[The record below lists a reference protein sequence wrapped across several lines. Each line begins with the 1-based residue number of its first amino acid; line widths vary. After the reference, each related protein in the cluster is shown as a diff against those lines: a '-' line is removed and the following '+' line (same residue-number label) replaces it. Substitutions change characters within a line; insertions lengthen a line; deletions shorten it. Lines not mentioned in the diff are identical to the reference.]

1 MIRKI
6 TDFEITINQDNVF
19 LLMECSKDSKI
30 YAQVVEEFEE
40 LFEESYKKIE
50 PVALLAI
57 GDLGEFEDKIKN
69 MQIDRNEEVLQGII
83 AITSIGPRMSEW
95 STQLFKE
102 GDYLKGMLVDA
113 MADDYL
119 FQMSAY
125 LKPFIVEMCLEGNW
139 GVDRRL
145 EAPHDV
151 PMDIQERAWELTNAK
166 ELAGID
172 IKKSFM
178 YNPVKT
184 TCNIFLLKENS
195 KVFHLAHNCSTCPNL
210 NCKLRKTG
218 AFDVTV
224 EEEDGLKVL
233 SGESGE
239 SLLTILRRNNIPII
253 APCGGRGTCGKCK
266 IQVTEGK
273 ISSSRGDMDL
283 FTQQE
288 LEAGYRLACHAYPED
303 SCAIKVISG
312 GEEEFEVL
320 ITMEMLEGVKRRP
333 SIKVLR
339 DAMKD
344 EGVEEASYGIA
355 VDIGTTTIA
364 MQLVELMS
372 GKVEEVYTTVN
383 SGRSFGADVISRI
396 EASNKGEGEAL
407 RKMLLLDLQKGI
419 EHFLLYKRELE
430 EEITIQKMHIAANTT
445 LIHLLM
451 GVSCKTLGVS
461 PFTPVIIDTMSTT
474 YVKLFKGVEWCMAE
488 DFPIMIFPGITTYVG
503 GDIVAGLYG
512 LDIEKQDKVSVL
524 IDLGT
529 NGEIAI
535 GNKDKIMVSSTAAGP
550 AFEGGN
556 ITCGVG
562 SIPGGIYGV
571 TLEGEKPLIQTI
583 GNKAPIGI
591 CGTGVVEVVYELL
604 REEFMDETGRLEW
617 GERDLSEGFLLA
629 YTEQGKEIIVTQ
641 KDIREIQLAK
651 SAIRAG
657 LETLMHHYG
666 VTYDQVENIY
676 IAGGFGYKLD
686 INKAV
691 GIGLLPREAKEKMKA
706 VGNSALHGVNLSL
719 LDSQV
724 EKALQGIKEVS
735 IEIHLGSDKK
745 FNQLYMEYIHL
756 G

>member
-6 TDFEITINQDNVF
+6 TDFEITMDQDNVF

-30 YAQVVEEFEE
+30 YPQVVEEFEE
-40 LFEESYKKIE
+40 ILEESYEKIE

-57 GDLGEFEDKIKN
+57 GNLGEFEDKIKG
-69 MQIDRNEEVLQGII
+69 IPKDRNEGVLQGIVVI
-83 AITSIGPRMSEW
+83 QSIGSGMSEW

-119 FQMSAY
+119 FQMSTY

-145 EAPHDV
+145 EAPHDI
-151 PMDIQERAWELTNAK
+151 PMDIQKKAWELTNAK

-178 YNPVKT
+178 YDPVKS
-184 TCNIFLLKENS
+184 TCNVFLLKENS
-195 KVFHLAHNCSTCPNL
+195 KVFNVAHNCSTCPNL

-218 AFDVTV
+218 SFEVTV
-224 EEEDGLKVL
+224 EEKDGLKVL
-233 SGESGE
+233 SGETGE

-253 APCGGRGTCGKCK
+253 APCGGGGTCGKCK
-266 IQVTEGK
+266 IQVTEGEMA
-273 ISSSRGDMDL
+273 SSREDMKR
-283 FTQQE
+283 FTKQE
-288 LEAGYRLACHAYPED
+288 LEAGYRLACYSYPEG
-303 SCAIKVISG
+303 SCAIKVISRR
-312 GEEEFEVL
+312 EEKFEVL
-320 ITMEMLEGVKRRP
+320 TTIERLEGVKRRK
-333 SIKVLR
+333 SIKGSKGAGKR
-339 DAMKD
+339 
-344 EGVEEASYGIA
+344 EGIAEEKYSIA

-364 MQLVELMS
+364 MQWVELAS
-372 GKVEEVYTTVN
+372 GKVEEVYTTIN

-396 EASNKGEGEAL
+396 EASNKGEGEVL
-407 RKMLLLDLQKGI
+407 KKMLLLDLQKGI
-419 EHFLLYKRELE
+419 EHFGLYKRKLE
-430 EEITIQKMHIAANTT
+430 EIVIEKMHIAGNAT

-451 GVSCKTLGVS
+451 GYSCKTLGVY
-461 PFTPVIIDTMSTT
+461 PFTPVNIDTIHTT
-474 YVKLFKGVEWCMAE
+474 YMELFKGTELCMAE

-512 LDIEKQDKVSVL
+512 LGMEEQDKVSVL

-535 GNKDKIMVSSTAAGP
+535 GNKHKIMVASTAAGP

-556 ITCGVG
+556 ISCGVG

-571 TLEGEKPLIQTI
+571 TLEGKAPLIQTI

-591 CGTGVVEVVYELL
+591 CGTGVVDVGYELL
-604 REEFMDETGRLEW
+604 KEGLIDETGRLEL
-617 GERDLSEGFLLA
+617 EDRELSEGFLLA

-657 LETLMHHYG
+657 LETLIHHYR
-666 VTYDQVENIY
+666 VTYDEIENIY

-686 INKAV
+686 IHKAV
-691 GIGLLPREAKEKMKA
+691 GIGLLPKEAKEKIKA

-719 LDSQV
+719 FDLQV
-724 EKALQGIKEVS
+724 EKSLWEIRDVSTEV
-735 IEIHLGSDKK
+735 HLGSDKEFNK
-745 FNQLYMEYIHL
+745 FYMEYMNL
-756 G
+756 S

>member
-6 TDFEITINQDNVF
+6 TDFEITINQDNV
-19 LLMECSKDSKI
+19 LLLVECSKESKI

-40 LFEESYKKIE
+40 SLEESYKKIK
-50 PVALLAI
+50 PVALLTI
-57 GDLGEFEDKIKN
+57 GDLREFEDKIKG
-69 MQIDRNEEVLQGII
+69 IPVDGNEGVLQGIVVI
-83 AITSIGPRMSEW
+83 KSIGPEMSEW

-119 FQMSAY
+119 FQMSAH
-125 LKPFIVEMCLEGNW
+125 LKPFIMEMCLEGNW

-145 EAPHDV
+145 EAPVDI
-151 PMDIQERAWELTNAK
+151 PMDIQKKAWELTEA
-166 ELAGID
+166 EERAGIE
-172 IKKSFM
+172 IMKSFM

-184 TCNIFLLKENS
+184 TCNVFLLKENS
-195 KVFHLAHNCSTCPNL
+195 KVFNVAHNCSACPNL

-218 AFDVTV
+218 AFEVTV

-233 SGESGE
+233 SGEAGE
-239 SLLTILRRNNIPII
+239 SLLKILRRNNIPIL
-253 APCGGRGTCGKCK
+253 APCGGSGTCGKCK
-266 IQVTEGK
+266 IQVTEGEM
-273 ISSSRGDMDL
+273 SPSREDMNT
-283 FTQQE
+283 FTKQQ
-288 LEAGYRLACHAYPED
+288 LEVGYRLACHAYPKS

-312 GEEEFEVL
+312 REEKFEVL
-320 ITMEMLEGVKRRP
+320 TTVERLEGVKKGGL
-333 SIKVLR
+333 IKGSKGLVEG
-339 DAMKD
+339 
-344 EGVEEASYGIA
+344 EGVEEATYGIA

-364 MQLVELMS
+364 MQLVELTS
-372 GKVEEVYTTVN
+372 GIVEKVYTTMN

-407 RKMLLLDLQKGI
+407 RKMLLLDLQKGM
-419 EHFLLYKRELE
+419 EHFGLYKRGLE
-430 EEITIQKMHIAANTT
+430 EKITIEKMHIAANTT

-451 GVSCKTLGVS
+451 GYSCKTLGVS
-461 PFTPVIIDTMSTT
+461 PFTPVNIDTINTSYME
-474 YVKLFKGVEWCMAE
+474 LFKGMELCRAD

-512 LDIEKQDKVSVL
+512 LDIEEQEKAFAL

-535 GNKDKIMVSSTAAGP
+535 GSKHKIMVSSTAAGP

-571 TLEGEKPLIQTI
+571 TLEGKKPLVQTI
-583 GNKAPIGI
+583 DNKAPIGI
-591 CGTGVVEVVYELL
+591 CGTGVVEVGYELL
-604 REEFMDETGRLEW
+604 KERLVDETGRLELEDR
-617 GERDLSEGFLLA
+617 GLSKGLLLA
-629 YTEQGKEIIVTQ
+629 YTEQGEEIIVTQ

-651 SAIRAG
+651 AAIRAG
-657 LETLMHHYG
+657 LETLIHHYG
-666 VTYDQVENIY
+666 VTYDEIENIY

-686 INKAV
+686 IHKAV
-691 GIGLLPREAKEKMKA
+691 GIGLLPKEAKEKIKA

-719 LDSQV
+719 FDSEV
-724 EKALQGIKEVS
+724 EKSLQKIRDVS
-735 IEIHLGSDKK
+735 TEIQLGSDKK
-745 FNQLYMEYIHL
+745 FNKFYMEYMHL

>member
-1 MIRKI
+1 MIKKI
-6 TDFEITINQDNVF
+6 TDFEITINPKNVLQLVDCNEDNRIY
-19 LLMECSKDSKI
+19 SKVI
-30 YAQVVEEFEE
+30 EEFEDI
-40 LFEESYKKIE
+40 LEEAYEKIE

-57 GDLGEFEDKIKN
+57 GKLGEFEEKIRDLEREQESGN
-69 MQIDRNEEVLQGII
+69 LQGIYS
-83 AITSIGPRMSEW
+83 ITSIGPKMSEW
-95 STQLFKE
+95 STQLFNE

-125 LKPFIVEMCLEGNW
+125 LKPFIMEMCLDGNW

-145 EAPHDV
+145 EAPMDV
-151 PMDIQERAWELTNAK
+151 PMDIQRRAWELTKAK

-178 YNPVKT
+178 YNPVKS
-184 TCNIFLLKENS
+184 TCQVFLLKENS
-195 KVFHLAHNCSTCPNL
+195 QVFNVAHNCSICPNL
-210 NCKLRKTG
+210 NCKLRKIG
-218 AFDVTV
+218 SFEVTV

-233 SGESGE
+233 SGETGE
-239 SLLTILRRNNIPII
+239 SLLTVLRRNNIPII
-253 APCGGRGTCGKCK
+253 APCGGGGTCGKCK
-266 IQVTEGK
+266 IQVTEGEM
-273 ISSSRGDMDL
+273 SPSREDMNL
-283 FTQQE
+283 FTKQE
-288 LEAGYRLACHAYPED
+288 LEAGYRLACYAYPES

-312 GEEEFEVL
+312 REEKFEVL
-320 ITMEMLEGVKRRP
+320 TTMEMLEGIKKRK
-333 SIKVLR
+333 SIKGSKG
-339 DAMKD
+339 AEKD
-344 EGVEEASYGIA
+344 TGIEGASYGIA

-364 MQLVELMS
+364 MQLVELTS
-372 GKVEEVYTTVN
+372 GKVEEVYTTMN

-407 RKMLLLDLQKGI
+407 RKKLLLDLQKGI

-430 EEITIQKMHIAANTT
+430 EEITIEKMHIAANTT

-461 PFTPVIIDTMSTT
+461 PFTPVIIDT
-474 YVKLFKGVEWCMAE
+474 
-488 DFPIMIFPGITTYVG
+488 INTTYVG

-512 LDIEKQDKVSVL
+512 LDIEEQDKVSVL

-535 GNKDKIMVSSTAAGP
+535 GNKDRIMVSSTAAGP

-556 ITCGVG
+556 IACGVG

-571 TLEGEKPLIQTI
+571 TLEGEKPFIKTI

-591 CGTGVVEVVYELL
+591 CGTGVVDVVYELL
-604 REEFMDETGRLEW
+604 REELIDETGRLEL
-617 GERDLSEGFLLA
+617 EDRDLSEGFLLA
-629 YTEQGKEIIVTQ
+629 YTEQGKEIAVTQ

-657 LETLMHHYG
+657 VETLIHHYG

-691 GIGLLPREAKEKMKA
+691 GIGLLPKEAKGKIKA

-719 LDSQV
+719 FDAQV
-724 EKALQGIKEVS
+724 EKSLQEIRDVS

-745 FNQLYMEYIHL
+745 FNQFYMEYMYL
-756 G
+756 A